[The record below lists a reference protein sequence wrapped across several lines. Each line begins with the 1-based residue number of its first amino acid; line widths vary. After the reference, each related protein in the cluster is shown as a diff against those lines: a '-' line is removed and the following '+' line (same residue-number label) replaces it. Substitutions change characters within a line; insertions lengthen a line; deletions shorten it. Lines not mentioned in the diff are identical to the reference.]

1 MAPPHTPI
9 PPAANP
15 IRKTYD
21 PWNSSATGH
30 QRAENRGVAGSTAWR
45 QSRTLKLAHQYKT
58 GVSGGKIVS
67 DTVGEGSRDFG
78 KDGRCENGD
87 WAPGAS
93 GLREKGWQDIRTLS
107 SFLEP
112 QVNRKRHENSRGE
125 QGQTSR
131 LPAKSNPVH
140 SSTVKAEAEEGVL
153 QDQKPGKQT
162 KKIFQN
168 LCIYI
173 NGSTAPMV
181 SDLHVKR
188 LLAEHG
194 AAISISLGR
203 RRVTH
208 VILGKPN
215 GAGHQGAGGGLA
227 AGKLEK
233 EIKRVGGCGVKYVGV
248 EW

>member
-1 MAPPHTPI
+1 MSGHYPPSRSH
-9 PPAANP
+9 
-15 IRKTYD
+15 R
-21 PWNSSATGH
+21 S
-30 QRAENRGVAGSTAWR
+30 NRNMR
-45 QSRTLKLAHQYKT
+45 
-58 GVSGGKIVS
+58 
-67 DTVGEGSRDFG
+67 
-78 KDGRCENGD
+78 
-87 WAPGAS
+87 
-93 GLREKGWQDIRTLS
+93 
-107 SFLEP
+107 
-112 QVNRKRHENSRGE
+112 ENSRRE
-125 QGQTSR
+125 QGQTNV
-131 LPAKSNPVH
+131 LPSKPNPVH
-140 SSTVKAEAEEGVL
+140 SSPAKAEAEEGAL
-153 QDQKPGKQT
+153 QDQKPGQQT

-194 AAISISLGR
+194 AGISISLGR

-215 GAGHQGAGGGLA
+215 SAGNQGAGGGLA
-227 AGKLEK
+227 AGKLER

>member
-1 MAPPHTPI
+1 MAPPHAPL

-15 IRKTYD
+15 IRKTFD
-21 PWNSSATGH
+21 PWNSSGTGH
-30 QRAENRGVAGSTAWR
+30 QRAENRGIAGSTAWR
-45 QSRTLKLAHQYKT
+45 RSRTLKLACQYEA
-58 GVSGGKIVS
+58 GVSGEEIVS

-78 KDGRCENGD
+78 RDGRCENGD

-93 GLREKGWQDIRTLS
+93 GLRGKGWQDVWTLS
-107 SFLEP
+107 SFSEP
-112 QVNRKRHENSRGE
+112 RGNRKMRENSRGE
-125 QGQTSR
+125 QGQTNR
-131 LPAKSNPVH
+131 LSSKPNPVP
-140 SSTVKAEAEEGVL
+140 SLTVEAEAEEGAL
-153 QDQKPGKQT
+153 QDQKPGQQT

-181 SDLHVKR
+181 GDLYVKR

-194 AAISISLGR
+194 AGISISLGR
-203 RRVTH
+203 RSVTH

-215 GAGHQGAGGGLA
+215 GGGHQGAGGGLA
-227 AGKLEK
+227 AGKLQK

>member
-1 MAPPHTPI
+1 MAPPHTPL
-9 PPAANP
+9 PPAADP
-15 IRKTYD
+15 IRKTFD

-30 QRAENRGVAGSTAWR
+30 QRAENRGLAGSTAWR
-45 QSRTLKLAHQYKT
+45 QSRTLKLAHQYEA

-67 DTVGEGSRDFG
+67 DAVGEGSRG
-78 KDGRCENGD
+78 KDGRCQNGD
-87 WAPGAS
+87 WALEALA
-93 GLREKGWQDIRTLS
+93 LREKGCQDVQTLS
-107 SFLEP
+107 SFSESRG
-112 QVNRKRHENSRGE
+112 NRKMREISRGE
-125 QGQTSR
+125 QGQTNR
-131 LPAKSNPVH
+131 LPSKPYPVP
-140 SSTVKAEAEEGVL
+140 SSTVEAEAEEGAL
-153 QDQKPGKQT
+153 QEQNSGQQK

-194 AAISISLGR
+194 AGISISLGR
-203 RRVTH
+203 RSVTH

-215 GAGHQGAGGGLA
+215 DAGHQGAGGGLA
-227 AGKLEK
+227 AGKLQK